1 MVMLTRVTRLKDHR
15 AVWKMQ
21 QRGSLGETLLHILIF
36 GNRSPL
42 EHASVRALDFQFYET
57 LCSLIHTK
65 IARTLIRHFPNTVQD
80 IIEVIIGTK
89 STANI
94 YIMTFPLLQIRAK
107 STMVWPPCTLQLP
120 MAMTSSLRSHK
131 ILDNFFFSFR
141 QPIQWLTNR
150 VGVLFTTRWL

>member
-1 MVMLTRVTRLKDHR
+1 MMTLKTMISMVTFKKAMIAMVMLTCLTRLKDHR

-42 EHASVRALDFQFYET
+42 EHASARALDFQFYET
-57 LCSLIHTK
+57 LRSLIHTK

-89 STANI
+89 STANNDF
-94 YIMTFPLLQIRAK
+94 YSSANQGEEYHGLTPLHLAIAYGNDELAEV
-107 STMVWPPCTLQLP
+107 S
-120 MAMTSSLRSHK
+120 
-131 ILDNFFFSFR
+131 
-141 QPIQWLTNR
+141 
-150 VGVLFTTRWL
+150 